1 MQVTR
6 TASVRRRW
14 SARRGASVRTW
25 IATRPG
31 ARQDANRRARTSLA
45 FTTEDRTAVASPPR
59 FRTGNGCGTAA
70 VGPTTPRTAAR
81 HEVLRLRT
89 RRRRVRPRTL
99 PPPRASRHQY
109 RSRWRWR
116 LAQSRWQNGCRVLV
130 GYTGRASQEC
140 IAIGCVRPSV
150 RLSVASLSFEKLQPR
165 LLLVKDKGSPY
176 SITERRFPELIPVL
190 VLGSGS

>member
-89 RRRRVRPRTL
+89 RRRRARPRTL

-116 LAQSRWQNGCRVLV
+116 LAQSRWRNGCRVLA
-130 GYTGRASQEC
+130 GYTGRASEEC

-150 RLSVASLSFEKLQPR
+150 RLLQVY
-165 LLLVKDKGSPY
+165 LLKNYNLD
-176 SITERRFPELIPVL
+176 FCL
-190 VLGSGS
+190 